1 MMHHKELHVW
11 QRSIE
16 FVSEIYKILE
26 SFPKTEVFWLTDQIK
41 RASIS
46 IPTNIAE
53 WSARW
58 TEKEQVHFLYIARG
72 SASEV
77 DTQLLIAK
85 NLWFLSE
92 EKYIEISEKLT
103 IIGKMLTKLI
113 QSLL

>member
-1 MMHHKELHVW
+1 MIHHKELHVW

-16 FVSEIYKILE
+16 FVSDIYILLAT
-26 SFPKTEVFWLTDQIK
+26 FPKTEVYGLTDQIK
-41 RASIS
+41 RASTS
-46 IPTNIAE
+46 IPSNIAE

-72 SASEV
+72 SSAEV

-92 EKYIEISEKLT
+92 EKYTEISEKLT

-113 QSLL
+113 QSLS